1 MFNIL
6 FIKTFYQKLLK
17 MFYIAGNCT
26 RKEWFCWN
34 I

>member
-6 FIKTFYQKLLK
+6 LIKTFQKILK

-26 RKEWFCWN
+26 RKERFCWS